1 MEVLCLS
8 LFVYLVGVVLTLIIK
23 DLVILAAESVE
34 VETLDTT
41 QKKVFLLKIIK
52 FRVDIV

>member
-23 DLVILAAESVE
+23 DLVILTAESVE
-34 VETLDTT
+34 VETLDIT

>member
-23 DLVILAAESVE
+23 DLVILTAESVE
-34 VETLDTT
+34 VETLDIT
-41 QKKVFLLKIIK
+41 QKKVFLLKIIS
-52 FRVDIV
+52 FVLT